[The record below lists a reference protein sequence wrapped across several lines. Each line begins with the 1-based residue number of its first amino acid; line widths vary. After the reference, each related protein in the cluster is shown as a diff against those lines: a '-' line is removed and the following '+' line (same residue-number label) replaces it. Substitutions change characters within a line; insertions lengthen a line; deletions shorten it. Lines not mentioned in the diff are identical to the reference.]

1 MATSYVAAFGSV
13 IVKYRTVSIPTVT
26 LSWVMTPDGGKETTC
41 SRRSMSGFTRSTNGT
56 TMLRPGLS
64 VRE

>member
-1 MATSYVAAFGSV
+1 VADLGSV

-26 LSWVMTPDGGKETTC
+26 LSWVMTPDGGNDTTC
-41 SRRSMSGFTRSTNGT
+41 SRRSMSGLTRSTNGM
-56 TMLRPGLS
+56 TMLSPGLS